1 MWESMMGKSITPG
14 ASLPLNPVTAR
25 ASPSANAAQR
35 GDLDRQ
41 LFQSA
46 AHALQ
51 RRRLH
56 GFDALEILE
65 RLLDTRTRDNDD
77 AVAVADHH
85 IARGDRH
92 AATDN
97 RQADRARSAPLRRI
111 RRRAHGESWQ
121 ADCFE
126 VVKVTHEAVGDEA
139 RGAAIA
145 RDVH

>member
-65 RLLDTRTRDNDD
+65 RFINARAWDDNH

-92 AATDN
+92 AA
-97 RQADRARSAPLRRI
+97 ADDRHAGRGGAGPARR
-111 RRRAHGESWQ
+111 
-121 ADCFE
+121 
-126 VVKVTHEAVGDEA
+126 V
-139 RGAAIA
+139 
-145 RDVH
+145 